1 MGARWSE
8 EKTLID
14 DTILPLSG
22 DYDDEAI
29 HMDNPGFFHTDLI
42 YDCDFDTLVRDNFF
56 TRVLTYLL
64 PGVCINSLEHL
75 EHFC

>member
-29 HMDNPGFFHTDLI
+29 HMDNPGSFSCWFNNVILI
-42 YDCDFDTLVRDNFF
+42 LIPRPYLAGASKIILCLTNFIGNF
-56 TRVLTYLL
+56 TSK
-64 PGVCINSLEHL
+64 I
-75 EHFC
+75 

>member
-22 DYDDEAI
+22 DYDDETI
-29 HMDNPGFFHTDLI
+29 HKDNPGFFHADLI
-42 YDCDFDTLVRDNFF
+42 YDFDFDT
-56 TRVLTYLL
+56 
-64 PGVCINSLEHL
+64 
-75 EHFC
+75 

>member
-29 HMDNPGFFHTDLI
+29 QMDNPGFFHTDL
-42 YDCDFDTLVRDNFF
+42 
-56 TRVLTYLL
+56 RVTELYSTDSMTQ
-64 PGVCINSLEHL
+64 PESSLSKVP
-75 EHFC
+75 